1 MVMSNQAPTAPSPIG
16 GPATPQAP
24 ISGGNYNGQGAVP
37 FRRATIGR
45 NQIVG
50 TETYTFGAATNI
62 LTASIPTI
70 QGSGYFEKLEMDFNL
85 ANLTN
90 AANAMVLTED
100 APWNTALNILLG
112 DINAPLVYNVNGY
125 YTWLANW
132 FGGLWRNDP
141 MSSWDQTVWFAN
153 AIGVNVTA
161 NTPMGF
167 RFRLLLSLVSG
178 VRDLIGL
185 SGNQDAG
192 QKFDLG
198 YSVNAGANIWSVQPS
213 GTGTLAVTRTYWSRA
228 VPNAYNNRGLPNQQ
242 FPNTFGTLH
251 FTLQARSE
259 AVPVGG
265 SQVQHYVRRLGTTM
279 RAMILVFRS
288 NSSRATAEAAANYPT
303 NINFYAGD
311 QPLYREDYA
320 TRKSEMFRRYP
331 MSPHVFAYGVANTL
345 TYPSASNSISPL
357 GSTPSVTAIGGGF
370 NGVLCYDRISDFDA
384 SAGEETGN
392 DWLWAEQLNQM
403 RFDITYPSG
412 FGSTANSLD
421 IVTQDFTVPPS
432 AVPAMYAPI

>member
-45 NQIVG
+45 NQIIG
-50 TETYTFGAATNI
+50 TETYTIGASTAI

-85 ANLTN
+85 PNLTN
-90 AANAMVLTED
+90 AANVMVLSED
-100 APWNTALNILLG
+100 APWNAGLNILLG

-125 YTWLANW
+125 YLMLANW

-141 MSSWDQTVWFAN
+141 MSSYDQLVWN
-153 AIGVNVTA
+153 CNCIGANVTA

-192 QKFDLG
+192 QKFDLQ
-198 YSVNAGANIWSVQPS
+198 YSVNSGSSIWPSVGPS
-213 GTGTLAVTRTYWSRA
+213 GTGTLSVTRTYWSRA
-228 VPNAYNNRGLPNQQ
+228 VPNAYNNRGLPNVQ
-242 FPNTFGTLH
+242 FPNTFGALH

-259 AVPVGG
+259 AAPVAS

-279 RAMILVFRS
+279 RAMILVFRA
-288 NSSRATAEAAANYPT
+288 NASRQTAESNAPT

-320 TRKSEMFRRYP
+320 TRKCEMFRRYP
-331 MSPHVFAYGVANTL
+331 AVPHVFATGATP
-345 TYPSASNSISPL
+345 TYATGFPTSPL
-357 GSTPSVTAIGGGF
+357 GGTPSATQLGAGF

-412 FGSTANSLD
+412 FTSTNASLD
-421 IVTQDFTVPPS
+421 IVTQDFTVPPNV
-432 AVPAMYAPI
+432 VPAMYAPI